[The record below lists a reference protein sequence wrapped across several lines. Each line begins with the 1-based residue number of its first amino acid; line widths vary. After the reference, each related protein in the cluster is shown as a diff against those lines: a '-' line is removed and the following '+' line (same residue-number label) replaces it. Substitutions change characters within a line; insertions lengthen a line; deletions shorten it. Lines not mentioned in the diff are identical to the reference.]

1 MGWGGLGLLCAVRCV
16 PLSSELSSVQARIW
30 ELFGEGAADIF
41 LLPPEAMR
49 SPFLLAPRHCL
60 LLLGERSTLLSSL
73 HGKSLLQAGGV
84 ITTRLGETPLALI

>member
-1 MGWGGLGLLCAVRCV
+1 M
-16 PLSSELSSVQARIW
+16 PLSSVLSSVQARIY
-30 ELFGEGAADIF
+30 LGAF
-41 LLPPEAMR
+41 WRRSCRHLLPQAVC

-73 HGKSLLQAGGV
+73 HGKSVLQAGGV